1 MPPRSPVAP
10 STSMVQIPASAFSEL
25 MSLTRDMSQRLLRI
39 EADVKQIKEVLL
51 LTPPAS
57 PNSDDVQKWGDTDDD
72 ADVDDHADGEPNA
85 HADGEPNEKDT
96 EPAADNTII
105 QHESPN
111 PVPVRESDSAGH
123 NSPAATEKLFED
135 SEHDEEHDE
144 PDDECQILDM
154 NFIDPLIQV
163 QHESSDDLEESHP
176 ILADDI
182 IDPIIPVQGEDS
194 NVASEESH
202 PLSRKRKVADT
213 DLDHSQTDTS
223 STVKKP
229 KSIVSISNLATEW
242 NMSPDQ
248 VKQILDEANRAQLLK
263 NIAQADESL
272 IQHKLQAKGSFEAQM
287 HKFLEFQS
295 KAQSSQPPI
304 GPSKPKADSVL
315 DRIDRKR
322 FEDVFDRRMC
332 GDKIIKVKASKPRNE
347 KILTLLITRQG
358 PQHSYSEVVKRYE
371 LIRYGYLEWM
381 ELLDLASKQTS
392 AHSSELICALH
403 LLIKKVQHLDL
414 VPKEQPQHQGQRSS
428 VLRSRRTQF
437 HVDGEEVLLLDFG
450 ADVINNS
457 LPLDVDPVQHQF
469 ISAPEH
475 GMFYLDKNMR
485 MCFQRTFE
493 IPKAPTTHLVG
504 LRQMC
509 MSHQD
514 LSGEFHI
521 LIAMELL
528 NRRQEL
534 LDSPYWP
541 VKIEAEAEYEEFLSR
556 GVLI

>member
-1 MPPRSPVAP
+1 M
-10 STSMVQIPASAFSEL
+10 T
-25 MSLTRDMSQRLLRI
+25 LTRDMSQRLLRI
-39 EADVKQIKEVLL
+39 EADVQQIKEVLL
-51 LTPPAS
+51 LTPPSS
-57 PNSDDVQKWGDTDDD
+57 PKSDDAQKGGDTDDD
-72 ADVDDHADGEPNA
+72 ADADDHADSEPNN
-85 HADGEPNEKDT
+85 HEKDT
-96 EPAADNTII
+96 EPVDNTII
-105 QHESPN
+105 HPESPK
-111 PVPVRESDSAGH
+111 PIPESDSAGH
-123 NSPAATEKLFED
+123 NSPTATEKVFED
-135 SEHDEEHDE
+135 TEHDEDDEEHDE

-154 NFIDPLIQV
+154 NFIDPLIPV
-163 QHESSDDLEESHP
+163 QQESSDDLEESHP
-176 ILADDI
+176 ILANPI
-182 IDPIIPVQGEDS
+182 ADPIFPVQGEDS
-194 NVASEESH
+194 DVASEESH

-223 STVKKP
+223 LTVKKP
-229 KSIVSISNLATEW
+229 KSIVSISNLAAEW

-287 HKFLEFQS
+287 QKFLEFQS
-295 KAQSSQPPI
+295 KAQSCQPPP
-304 GPSKPKADSVL
+304 GSSKPKTDSVL
-315 DRIDRKR
+315 DQIDRKR
-322 FEDVFDRRMC
+322 FEDVLNWRMC

-358 PQHSYSEVVKRYE
+358 PQHLYTEVVKRDE
-371 LIRYGYLEWM
+371 LIRYGYSEWM

-392 AHSSELICALH
+392 AHSSELTCALH
-403 LLIKKVQHLDL
+403 LLIKKVQRLDL
-414 VPKEQPQHQGQRSS
+414 VPKERPQLQGQRLS
-428 VLRSRRTQF
+428 VPRSRRTKFQ
-437 HVDGEEVLLLDFG
+437 VDGEDVLVLDFG
-450 ADVINNS
+450 ASEINNS
-457 LPLDVDPVQHQF
+457 LPLSVDPVQHQF

-475 GMFYLDKNMR
+475 GMFYLDKNRR
-485 MCFQRTFE
+485 MCFQRTTE